1 MEAWLGT
8 ILPVAFNYAPDG
20 WIMAHGQV
28 LRVDQHQG
36 MFSVLL
42 TTYGGD
48 GRTTFGIP
56 DLRGRVPLGFGKG
69 TGSDYPIAAS
79 GGAETVALTVNHLP
93 AHAHAATFAAKKSD
107 LTVTIPAQAGDLAI
121 TPKLQ
126 ASSAN
131 GIRQIPLTDDML
143 GASLSPVAKPYTDTS
158 TNPVELKGISV
169 GVTGKAATPAV
180 STTLSGVVTDGTVTV
195 AAAGS
200 ATPTALEN
208 RMPYLAVN
216 FIVCLS
222 GIYPPK
228 P

>member
-1 MEAWLGT
+1 MDAWLGT
-8 ILPVAFNYAPDG
+8 ILPVAFHYAPDG
-20 WIMAHGQV
+20 WIMAHGQK
-28 LRVDQHQG
+28 LRVDQNQG
-36 MFSVLL
+36 LFSVLL

-48 GRTTFGIP
+48 GRTDFGIP

-69 TGSDYPIAAS
+69 AGSDYPIAAS
-79 GGAETVALTVNHLP
+79 GGLETVALTAGHLP

-126 ASSAN
+126 ASSAS
-131 GIRQIPLTDDML
+131 GSRQVPLAGDML
-143 GASLSPVAKPYTDTS
+143 GASSSSVARFYTDMS
-158 TNPVELKGISV
+158 TTLVELKGISV
-169 GVTGKAATPAV
+169 SVTGKAATPAA

-200 ATPTALEN
+200 VTPTALEN

-216 FIVCLS
+216 FIVALG